1 MLIPVLLVCLSL
13 ALLFIGAEGLVRGS
27 STLAA
32 RFGVSPLVIG
42 LTVVAFGTSSPELV
56 VSLQATLNGQG
67 DITLGNVLGSNSF
80 NIGIILGLTALICP
94 IRVHLQVI
102 RFDAPIALGVA
113 LALPLILLG
122 GTVTRP
128 ESALLVAALIVYILL
143 NLRQARK
150 EPPQTDNDL
159 LLDAPKIS
167 WHHWGIDL
175 ALIVAGLGLL
185 IFGSDLLVR
194 NAVLIA
200 RQIGVSDAVIGLTI
214 IAAGTSMPE
223 LATSVIAALRR
234 QPDIAIGN
242 VVGSNIFNILGI
254 LGISG
259 LVAPIHAT
267 GIQPLDTLM
276 VIVFTVL
283 LLPLLYT
290 GRRLIRLEG
299 LLLLAVY
306 GLYLW
311 MLWPQPA

>member
-1 MLIPVLLVCLSL
+1 MVIPVLLLCVSL
-13 ALLFIGAEGLVRGS
+13 MLLFVGAEGLVRGS
-27 STLAA
+27 SALAA
-32 RFGVSPLVIG
+32 RVGVSPLVIG
-42 LTVVAFGTSSPELV
+42 LTVVAFGTSAPELV
-56 VSLQATLNGQG
+56 VSLQASLKGQG
-67 DITLGNVLGSNSF
+67 DIALGNVLGSNSF

-102 RFDAPIALGVA
+102 KFDAPIALGAA
-113 LALPLILLG
+113 LLLPLILQG
-122 GTVTRP
+122 GTVSRF
-128 ESALLVAALIVYILL
+128 ESALLVAALVAYILL
-143 NLRQARK
+143 NLWKARQ
-150 EPPQTDNDL
+150 EPRPADNDL
-159 LLDAPKIS
+159 LLDTANIPR
-167 WHHWGIDL
+167 HHWGVDL
-175 ALIVAGLGLL
+175 ALILAGLGLL
-185 IFGSDLLVR
+185 IAGSDLLVR
-194 NAVLIA
+194 NAVSIA
-200 RQIGVSDAVIGLTI
+200 RHLGVSEAVIGLTI

-223 LATSVIAALRR
+223 LSTSVIAALRK

-254 LGISG
+254 LGVSG

-299 LLLLAVY
+299 LVLLAVY

-311 MLWPQPA
+311 MLWPNPS